1 KLFWLMKRASP
12 SLYTKFLGTSYKLFK

>member
-1 KLFWLMKRASP
+1 FWLMKRASP

>member
-1 KLFWLMKRASP
+1 MKRASP

>member
-1 KLFWLMKRASP
+1 LFWLMKRASP